1 MYDLQYVR
9 KRRRR
14 RIAAF
19 VALFASI
26 GVTSLVITSFLGRR
40 VGSFTVSLQNSSVQL
55 ALSEKES
62 YENPTS
68 YLRIDKIP
76 SEYYEYSY
84 DWFERT
90 GFEHVDDEN
99 NNYLFGLSSDG
110 TGMYYLKYTFYV
122 KNVGNTTAKYK
133 MSINLED
140 SSQSENGKTLDDT
153 LRIMVF
159 ENNPAVAD
167 SHEHEV
173 YAKNLADYRYKVYDK
188 AGNRTYQAFVS
199 STPNPDAEGNVY
211 EDDDHPLAT
220 SFLVGKGK
228 TVIEKTVP
236 NFKKNDV
243 MRYTV
248 VYWLEGEA
256 SFPEFDEEGN
266 AIEPKGAK
274 IKLSIDIN
282 ASGYNA

>member
-99 NNYLFGLSSDG
+99 NNAIEAGSDPDQTATLISFNQDMSSVSANGGSTRFERKMYADFFRKETDAAARSSDG
-110 TGMYYLKYTFYV
+110 
-122 KNVGNTTAKYK
+122 
-133 MSINLED
+133 
-140 SSQSENGKTLDDT
+140 
-153 LRIMVF
+153 
-159 ENNPAVAD
+159 
-167 SHEHEV
+167 H
-173 YAKNLADYRYKVYDK
+173 
-188 AGNRTYQAFVS
+188 
-199 STPNPDAEGNVY
+199 
-211 EDDDHPLAT
+211 
-220 SFLVGKGK
+220 
-228 TVIEKTVP
+228 
-236 NFKKNDV
+236 
-243 MRYTV
+243 
-248 VYWLEGEA
+248 
-256 SFPEFDEEGN
+256 
-266 AIEPKGAK
+266 
-274 IKLSIDIN
+274 
-282 ASGYNA
+282 